1 LKNEFE
7 NNNDFQL
14 LLTKAKRYCD
24 LQDRSKY
31 EVEKKLKTLSTD
43 PQWISTAAEILI
55 NEGYIDE
62 QRFADNFA
70 RGRFRIKNWGKMKI
84 TAALYQQQIALP
96 LINRALDQIDDTE
109 YRQILADLL
118 RKKWKLTTG
127 NTSTRINK
135 TASYAIAKGFE
146 SPLVFEIIKS
156 IHKEL

>member
-1 LKNEFE
+1 MKNDFE

-24 LQDRSKY
+24 LQDRSIF
-31 EVEKKLKTLSTD
+31 ELEKKLKTLNNH
-43 PQWISTAAEILI
+43 PKWISTIKEILI

-96 LINRALDQIDDTE
+96 LINHALQQIDDNE
-109 YRQILADLL
+109 YRQILAELL

-127 NTSTRINK
+127 NSSTRINK
-135 TASYAIAKGFE
+135 TASYAIGKGYE